1 MTAIDPHTFR
11 QALGTFVTGV
21 TIVTAR
27 APNGEPIGLTV
38 SSFNSVSLDP
48 PLVLW
53 SLSLKSAS
61 LPAFREARSWAVHVL
76 SAGQEEMSARFATPG
91 ADRFAGLTVEDGPE
105 GAPQL
110 PDFAARFGCEATFE
124 YEGGDHAIFVGHVEN
139 LQRRE
144 AEPLVYHGGRYGRVR
159 QSGEDLAKPALKRL
173 ADTGFLELRPGGFQL
188 TPEGRAMLGD
198 LRDGLSRWCDGPSLD
213 IPENDRRLL
222 ADLHRLIDHQ
232 SAD

>member
-1 MTAIDPHTFR
+1 MNAIDPQSFR
-11 QALGTFVTGV
+11 QALGSFVTGV

-27 APNGEPIGLTV
+27 APDGQPIGLTV

-61 LPAFREARSWAVHVL
+61 LPSFREARSWAVHVL

-91 ADRFAGLTVEDGPE
+91 ADRFAGLDVSDGPE

-139 LQRRE
+139 LQRRD
-144 AEPLVYHGGRYGRVR
+144 AEPLVYHGGRYGRV
-159 QSGEDLAKPALKRL
+159 QSATEGLAQPALKRL
-173 ADTGFLELRPGGFQL
+173 ADLGVLKLVPGGFCL
-188 TPEGRAMLGD
+188 TDEGRTLLGEFRD
-198 LRDGLSRWCDGPSLD
+198 SLRQWAGTCGIA
-213 IPENDRRLL
+213 IPEADRSLLGEIHRLL
-222 ADLHRLIDHQ
+222 ER
-232 SAD
+232 

>member
-1 MTAIDPHTFR
+1 MTAIDPISFR

-27 APNGEPIGLTV
+27 GPDGEPVGLTV

-61 LPAFREARSWAVHVL
+61 LPSFREARSWAVHVL
-76 SAGQEEMSARFATPG
+76 SAGQEDMSARFAVPG
-91 ADRFAGLTVEDGPE
+91 PGKFDGLDLSDGPE

-139 LQRRE
+139 LQRRD
-144 AEPLVYHGGRYGRVR
+144 AEPLVYHGGKYGRVQR
-159 QSGEDLAKPALKRL
+159 GPGEMAQPALKRL
-173 ADTGFLELRPGGFQL
+173 ADMGVLDLTADGFALTDGGREL
-188 TPEGRAMLGD
+188 LGD
-198 LRDGLSRWCDGPSLD
+198 LRSSLSQWGPTLEVPD
-213 IPENDRRLL
+213 EDRRLL
-222 ADLHRLIDHQ
+222 GDLYRLIEGQGDG
-232 SAD
+232 

>member
-1 MTAIDPHTFR
+1 MTAVDPLALR
-11 QALGTFVTGV
+11 QALGSFVTGV

-27 APNGEPIGLTV
+27 DPAGEPVGLTV

-61 LPAFREARSWAVHVL
+61 LPSFREARSWAVHVL
-76 SAGQEEMSARFATPG
+76 SAGQEAMSARFATPG
-91 ADRFAGLTVEDGPE
+91 ADRFADLALADGPE

-110 PDFAARFGCEATFE
+110 PDFAARFGCAATFE
-124 YEGGDHAIFVGHVEN
+124 YEGGDHAIFVGHVAD

-144 AEPLVYHGGRYGRVR
+144 AEPLVYHGGRYGRVAGAAEQETALFR
-159 QSGEDLAKPALKRL
+159 EEGGLLALTADGRGLIAELRDALAAGRL
-173 ADTGFLELRPGGFQL
+173 AEED
-188 TPEGRAMLGD
+188 RA
-198 LRDGLSRWCDGPSLD
+198 
-213 IPENDRRLL
+213 LL
-222 ADLHRLIDHQ
+222 ADLYRR

>member
-1 MTAIDPHTFR
+1 MTAIDPQSFR

-27 APNGEPIGLTV
+27 APDGQPIGLTV

-53 SLSLKSAS
+53 SLALKSAS
-61 LPAFREARSWAVHVL
+61 LPSFREARSWAVHVL
-76 SAGQEEMSARFATPG
+76 SVGQEEISARFATPG
-91 ADRFAGLTVEDGPE
+91 ADRFAGLEFEDGPE

-110 PDFAARFGCEATFE
+110 PEFAARFGCEATFE

-139 LQRRE
+139 LQRRD

-159 QSGEDLAKPALKRL
+159 QPADDLGQPALKRL
-173 ADTGFLELRPGGFQL
+173 ADTGFLELVPGGFQL
-188 TPEGRAMLGD
+188 TEIGRAMLGD
-198 LRDGLSRWCDGPSLD
+198 LRAGLARWKEGPGLN
-213 IPENDRRLL
+213 IPEGDRRLL
-222 ADLHRLIDHQ
+222 ADLHRLIEIQ
-232 SAD
+232 SAS

>member
-1 MTAIDPHTFR
+1 MTAIDPLSFR

-27 APNGEPIGLTV
+27 DPGGQPIGLTV

-61 LPAFREARSWAVHVL
+61 LPSFREAKSWAVHVL
-76 SAGQEEMSARFATPG
+76 CAGQEDISARFATPG

-110 PDFAARFGCEATFE
+110 PEFAARFGCEATFE

-139 LQRRE
+139 LQRRD

-159 QSGEDLAKPALKRL
+159 QSGEDWAQPALKRL
-173 ADTGFLELRPGGFQL
+173 ADTGFLELTPGGFRL

-198 LRDGLSRWCDGPSLD
+198 LRDGLAQWSEGPALG
-213 IPENDRRLL
+213 IPEEDRRLL
-222 ADLHRLIDHQ
+222 ADLHRLIERQ
-232 SAD
+232 AAS

>member
-1 MTAIDPHTFR
+1 MTAVDPLALR

-27 APNGEPIGLTV
+27 DPGGQPVGLTV

-61 LPAFREARSWAVHVL
+61 LPSFREARSWAVHVL
-76 SAGQEEMSARFATPG
+76 SAGQEEMSARFAIPG
-91 ADRFAGLTVEDGPE
+91 ADRFAGLDIMDGPE

-144 AEPLVYHGGRYGRVR
+144 AEPLVYHGGRYGRVQR
-159 QSGEDLAKPALKRL
+159 PADDAGRPALKRL
-173 ADTGFLELRPGGFQL
+173 ADLGLVELRSGGFAFTEQ
-188 TPEGRAMLGD
+188 GRMLLGD
-198 LRDGLSRWCDGPSLD
+198 LRDGLARLADGPCLAVPD
-213 IPENDRRLL
+213 EDRRLL
-222 ADLHRLIDHQ
+222 ADLHRLVDAR
-232 SAD
+232 S

>member
-1 MTAIDPHTFR
+1 MTAIDPQSFR

-27 APNGEPIGLTV
+27 APDGQPIGLTV

-61 LPAFREARSWAVHVL
+61 LPSFREARSWAVHVL
-76 SAGQEEMSARFATPG
+76 SVGQEEISARFATPG
-91 ADRFAGLTVEDGPE
+91 ADRFAGLDIGDGPE

-110 PDFAARFGCEATFE
+110 PEFAARFGCEATFE

-139 LQRRE
+139 LQRRD

-159 QSGEDLAKPALKRL
+159 QPAEDLSKPALKRL
-173 ADTGFLELRPGGFQL
+173 ADTGFLELIPGGFQL
-188 TPEGRAMLGD
+188 TDEGRTMLGD
-198 LRDGLSRWCDGPSLD
+198 LRDGLARWRSGPGLNV
-213 IPENDRRLL
+213 PEDDRRLL
-222 ADLHRLIDHQ
+222 ADLHRLIESQ
-232 SAD
+232 STD

>member
-1 MTAIDPHTFR
+1 MTVVDPLAFR

-27 APNGEPIGLTV
+27 GPDGEPVGLTV

-53 SLSLKSAS
+53 SLSLESAS
-61 LPAFREARSWAVHVL
+61 LPSFREARSWAVHVL

-91 ADRFAGLTVEDGPE
+91 ADRFAGLDISDGPE

-110 PDFAARFGCEATFE
+110 PDFAARFGCEATVE

-144 AEPLVYHGGRYGRVR
+144 AEPLVYHGGRYGRVQR
-159 QSGEDLAKPALKRL
+159 PSDDSAQPALKRL
-173 ADTGFLELRPGGFQL
+173 ADLGLVELKPGGFAFTAQ
-188 TPEGRAMLGD
+188 GRMLLSD
-198 LRDGLSRWCDGPSLD
+198 LRDGLARLSDGPSLAV
-213 IPENDRRLL
+213 PEEDRRLL
-222 ADLHRLIDHQ
+222 ADLHRLVD
-232 SAD
+232 ARG

>member
-1 MTAIDPHTFR
+1 MTEVDSLALR

-27 APNGEPIGLTV
+27 DPAGEPIGLTV

-61 LPAFREARSWAVHVL
+61 LPSFREARSWAVHVL
-76 SAGQEEMSARFATPG
+76 SAGQEEMSARFAMPG
-91 ADRFAGLTVEDGPE
+91 ANRFAGLDLADGPE

-139 LQRRE
+139 LQARE
-144 AEPLVYHGGRYGRVR
+144 AEPLVYHGGRYGRVHAGQGAGLFR
-159 QSGEDLAKPALKRL
+159 DGPGGLGLTADGRALL
-173 ADTGFLELRPGGFQL
+173 EELRDALHGSCV
-188 TPEGRAMLGD
+188 AAD
-198 LRDGLSRWCDGPSLD
+198 D
-213 IPENDRRLL
+213 DRRLL
-222 ADLHRLIDHQ
+222 ADIHRLVEGRD
-232 SAD
+232 